1 MKIQVN
7 SQGKAYKTSNNKFL
21 KPNSFTGN
29 GKYLVRVIDY
39 DGTVLKED
47 YLNTGDTFTMPAPP
61 THKGLVF
68 QEWSAPL
75 QITNNTV
82 TIGIDDCIIG
92 AVYTTASGKC
102 EFDITLNAL
111 TGKEVTLNMDGT
123 KEWGD
128 GTSDTLTTHTYADYG
143 NYTILCNGTT
153 MSTSSTEGLFGQSST
168 DLNYYV
174 TAARLAPVTA
184 GSYAFYYCYS
194 LQTITIPHGMTQ
206 SYSAFIYGTRS
217 LECLIFP
224 TGTTNIGASTARG
237 ATGLKVMVIP
247 YGVTAAS
254 SNFRSATSLEYAV
267 MPLTKT
273 GGSGTYYFYTTHVKR
288 IVNATTAIPS
298 QFANSAVCLEEVIC
312 TKNIT
317 SVGANAFPS
326 CYQKMVID
334 LSKCTAVPT
343 LSDINAF
350 TGINPLTQ
358 ILVPK
363 SLVNTWKGET
373 NWSTYAD
380 NIVGV

>member
-1 MKIQVN
+1 MVKIQVN
-7 SQGKAYKTSNNKFL
+7 SQGKAYKTNSNKYL
-21 KPNSFTGN
+21 KPNSFAN
-29 GKYLVRVIDY
+29 EGKYLVMVIDY
-39 DGTVLKED
+39 DGTVLKQD

-61 THKGLVF
+61 SHEGLVF

-102 EFDITLNAL
+102 EFDITLNTL

-143 NYTILCNGTT
+143 NYTILCDGTT
-153 MSTSSTEGLFGQSST
+153 MSSDSTASLFGSNSSNI
-168 DLNYYV
+168 NYYV
-174 TAARLAPVTA
+174 TDVRLAPVRA
-184 GSYAFYYCYS
+184 SSYAFFYCYS
-194 LQTITIPHGMTQ
+194 LKTITIPRGTTQ
-206 SYSAFIYGTRS
+206 GYTAWFYGNRGIKYV
-217 LECLIFP
+217 IFP
-224 TGTTNIGASTARG
+224 ANTTNIGSSTFRG
-237 ATGLKVMVIP
+237 ATGIKIVVIP
-247 YGVTAAS
+247 YGVTAGS
-254 SNFRSATSLEYAV
+254 TLFRSAGVEYAV

-273 GGSGTYYFYTTHVKR
+273 QGNGTYCFYTTEVRR
-288 IVNATTAIPS
+288 IVDSTTAITG
-298 QFANSAVCLEEVIC
+298 QIANSATKLEEYIC

-317 SVGANAFPS
+317 SVAANAFSS

-343 LSDINAF
+343 LADINAF
-350 TGINPLTQ
+350 SGINQLTQ
-358 ILVPK
+358 IKVPK
-363 SLVNTWKGET
+363 SLETSWKGET